1 MLPGPYLN
9 KKSSTA
15 LMQVRFDSHI
25 LCFDIKRAFLLAKN
39 RLVNKQLLT
48 KSIPSLEFQAVTLVA
63 AVLIDS
69 FNKLS
74 GPSCGQPI
82 NEIGLKLY
90 TDSLVCLNWLN
101 SCIDKLD

>member
-1 MLPGPYLN
+1 M
-9 KKSSTA
+9 
-15 LMQVRFDSHI
+15 RFDSPI
-25 LCFDIKRAFLLAKN
+25 FFFDIKREFLVAKN

-74 GPSCGQPI
+74 GPSYGQPI

-90 TDSLVCLNWLN
+90 TDSLVCLSWLN

>member
-1 MLPGPYLN
+1 MP
-9 KKSSTA
+9 K
-15 LMQVRFDSHI
+15 
-25 LCFDIKRAFLLAKN
+25 LLEN
-39 RLVNKQLLT
+39 LIT
-48 KSIPSLEFQAVTLVA
+48 F
-63 AVLIDS
+63 IDS

-90 TDSLVCLNWLN
+90 TDSLVCLSWLN